1 MGGGKLTCRAS
12 ICVAMCALVATCM
25 TAAPAL
31 AARSADGRREPAIRL
46 KLIGTSYSRV
56 YTDGV
61 RWAVYEPTEGV
72 TRIMDTVRGTSTTRP
87 DPEGCAG
94 GLVAVGGGE
103 MLYDCS
109 DPECPEAADVCL
121 LMKAEIVCPPVAAGT
136 TCHTVMVPTG
146 TRRAGGLWRTLP
158 LVLGTCSMLARGFP
172 RSSSATWKMKANCR
186 RSEASGRGRGHTSST
201 GTLGNSSTKIES
213 LCRQTMITRTW
224 TVKRSWCH
232 CVPRLYAVSN
242 PQGLGSKTSAT
253 SQ

>member
-1 MGGGKLTCRAS
+1 MRSDVCPGGHLHDGS
-12 ICVAMCALVATCM
+12 
-25 TAAPAL
+25 PAL

-72 TRIMDTVRGTSTTRP
+72 TRIMDTVRGTEYDPARP
-87 DPEGCAG
+87 RRRAG

-146 TRRAGGLWRTLP
+146 YETGRWF
-158 LVLGTCSMLARGFP
+158 V
-172 RSSSATWKMKANCR
+172 
-186 RSEASGRGRGHTSST
+186 EDIASGARHLLNVGKGLPAFFQRDVENESQLSAIGSQWARSGHTSST